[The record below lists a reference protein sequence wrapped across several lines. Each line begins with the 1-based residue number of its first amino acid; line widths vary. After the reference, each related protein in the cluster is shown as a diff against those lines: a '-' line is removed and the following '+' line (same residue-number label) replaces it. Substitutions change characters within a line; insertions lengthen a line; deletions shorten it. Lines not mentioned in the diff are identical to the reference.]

1 MKRKCNREV
10 KSGNGKKL
18 ANNAKKNSKMLY
30 AYVNSKKVV
39 KENIRALNDENGKKV
54 EDPAE
59 IVRILN
65 HQFKSVF
72 EVDNGEKPEFSREK
86 RAWGN
91 LADVSEGVI
100 IEKIMNLNEFKAFGG
115 DKVCNLILKK
125 SASAFVKPLKIIFDS
140 SLSTGEVPIEWREP
154 NVTSLFKK
162 GSKLVRSNYRPV
174 SLTSVICKIL
184 ESIVRDHIMKYLKHY
199 ESNNVFFYRLF

>member
-1 MKRKCNREV
+1 M
-10 KSGNGKKL
+10 
-18 ANNAKKNSKMLY
+18 
-30 AYVNSKKVV
+30 
-39 KENIRALNDENGKKV
+39 NDENGKKV

-72 EVDNGEKPEFSREK
+72 EVDDGEKPQSSREK
-86 RAWGN
+86 RAYEWGN

-125 SASAFVKPLKIIFDS
+125 SASAFANNLKIR
-140 SLSTGEVPIEWREP
+140 STVGKRF
-154 NVTSLFKK
+154 FK
-162 GSKLVRSNYRPV
+162 S
-174 SLTSVICKIL
+174 IL
-184 ESIVRDHIMKYLKHY
+184 WIYVGRI
-199 ESNNVFFYRLF
+199 